1 MSRDAGAK
9 PVDNRR
15 ADPETFRARALGV
28 SMTVKDLQKS
38 LMWYRDVVGFVVD
51 RKMERD
57 GKVRAVALKAGA
69 VRILLNQDDGAKGW
83 DRIKGQGISLM
94 FTTTQ
99 TVDGI
104 AQRIKKMGGALETEP
119 ADMPWGARVFRV
131 HDPDGFLLVIASES
145 SS

>member
-1 MSRDAGAK
+1 MSRDASAK

-15 ADPETFRARALGV
+15 ADPETFRARSLGV

-104 AQRIKKMGGALETEP
+104 AQRIKKMGGTLETEP

-131 HDPDGFLLVIASES
+131 HDPDGFLLVIASEGS
-145 SS
+145 S